1 MLFKIP
7 NIMNSINK
15 VIRAIKSVCPD
26 CKCKGQVIINSNINL
41 CEKCKGK
48 GYQTYEELLKEIE

>member
-1 MLFKIP
+1 
-7 NIMNSINK
+7 MNSINK